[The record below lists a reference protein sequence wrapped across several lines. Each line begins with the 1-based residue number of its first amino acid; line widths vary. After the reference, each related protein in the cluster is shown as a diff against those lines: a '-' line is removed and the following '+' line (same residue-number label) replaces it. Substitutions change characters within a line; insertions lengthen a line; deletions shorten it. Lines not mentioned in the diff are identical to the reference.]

1 MEASPENETEWKDND
16 PKQIRRYLMKQYL
29 VEITMGVFFLSV
41 TIIWALTSGKML
53 MIIAGLF
60 ILSFFLLVVAI
71 IYLINKNFNPIKVG
85 MDSKGIHL
93 VCNRE
98 KSNRFRAW
106 NEIAKVSHSKFH
118 HLYYIRYNP
127 TNRRQRAD
135 FVSEEIGQ
143 AILNRITTKQQK
155 I

>member
-1 MEASPENETEWKDND
+1 MKPQAENETEWKDND

-41 TIIWALTSGKML
+41 AIIWALTSGKIL
-53 MIIAGLF
+53 IILVGLI
-60 ILSFFLLVVAI
+60 ILSLFLLVVAI
-71 IYLINKNFNPIKVG
+71 IYLVNKNFNPIKVG
-85 MDSKGIHL
+85 IDSKGIHL
-93 VCNRE
+93 VCNKE
-98 KSNRFRAW
+98 KNNRFRAW

-118 HLYYIRYNP
+118 HLHYIRYKP
-127 TNRRQRAD
+127 ANRRQRAD

-155 I
+155 T

>member
-1 MEASPENETEWKDND
+1 MEAPPETETEWKDND
-16 PKQIRRYLMKQYL
+16 PKQIKHYLMKQYL
-29 VEITMGVFFLSV
+29 VEITMGIFFFSV
-41 TIIWALTSGKML
+41 TIIWALTSGKIP
-53 MIIAGLF
+53 MILAGLI
-60 ILSFFLLVVAI
+60 ILSLFLLVVAI
-71 IYLINKNFNPIKVG
+71 IYLVNKNFNPIKVG
-85 MDSKGIHL
+85 MNSKGIHL

-118 HLYYIRYNP
+118 HLYYLRYKP

-143 AILNRITTKQQK
+143 AILNKITTKQQK